1 MPTLERIRLPR
12 GAPAGLTITRDA
24 QGVPHID
31 GPQLEAVLWG
41 LGFCHAL
48 DRGMQLLL
56 TRILGQGRASECLD
70 ASDEALEIDR
80 FFRRLNCSGHAAGV
94 VDELSTSSRALL
106 TAYVEGINAQL
117 RRRVPWELRLLGHT
131 PEPWQ
136 ASDSIVLSRVIGYV
150 GLAQTQA
157 EVERLFIEMVQAG
170 VDDARLRALFPN
182 IPELARLDGSDP
194 RLPSRE
200 LLQRVRLGQRTVPD
214 GVRWLCPVPSLT
226 ASNNWAI
233 APRKSSSGHAL
244 LSSDPHL
251 EINRLPNVWY
261 EVAAR
266 ITSQPGHYALAA
278 TMPGLP
284 AALLG
289 RTQSLAWGVTY
300 TFMDAIDSWIEQVRG
315 GCYRRGDRYEPFRQ
329 RHEEIRRK
337 GKPSVHETF
346 FENEHGVLDGSPHT
360 EGYVLATRWS
370 AERSGA
376 RSLEAAFA
384 MWTAERVDEGMQWLG
399 QLETAW
405 NWMIADRAGDIG
417 YQMSGLAPRRR
428 PGVSGFVPLPGWF
441 PENDW
446 QGFSSLEELPHAKNP
461 AEGFLVTANED
472 LSHLGAVPCQNATMA
487 DYRAER
493 IRSLI
498 AGQATLDTE
507 ACQRIQ
513 YDTYSLQ
520 AERFMQRLRPLL
532 PDSEAGR
539 ALAGWDCRYDGGSIG
554 ASLFERFYS
563 ELTLIVIGRY
573 LLGPDVVAHLSNT
586 TTLFTSYYKNI
597 DPLLLEPPPE
607 FCEGRGADELYRE
620 AFERADAAG
629 AVRLSERATTTLRH
643 LIFAERL
650 PLALG
655 FDRGPVPLVG
665 GRATPCQTQFYMV
678 GKRQGC
684 LSASIRINAD
694 LGEDALYTNLIGGPS
709 DRRFSRWYCSG
720 VEDWLAGKF
729 KRLAPEPGDS
739 RRAR

>member
-12 GAPAGLTITRDA
+12 GAPVGLTITRDA
-24 QGVPHID
+24 HGVPHID
-31 GPQLEAVLWG
+31 GPRLEAVLWG

-56 TRILGQGRASECLD
+56 TRLLGQGRASECLD

-80 FFRRLNCSGHAAGV
+80 FFRRLNCRAHAAS
-94 VDELSTSSRALL
+94 ELEKLSPSARARL
-106 TAYVEGINAQL
+106 TAYADGINAQL
-117 RRRVPWELRLLGHT
+117 GRRVPWELRLLGHT
-131 PEPWQ
+131 PEPWEG
-136 ASDSIVLSRVIGYV
+136 ADCIALSRVIGYV
-150 GLAQTQA
+150 GLAQTQGDI
-157 EVERLFIEMVQAG
+157 ERVLLEMVQAG

-182 IPELARLDGSDP
+182 IPELERLDGSDP

-200 LLQRVRLGQRTVPD
+200 LLRRVRLGQRTVPE

-233 APRKSSSGHAL
+233 APSKSRSGHAL
-244 LSSDPHL
+244 LSNDPHL

-266 ITSQPGHYALAA
+266 ITSQPGHYVLAA

-289 RTQSLAWGVTY
+289 RTRELAWGATY
-300 TFMDAIDSWIEQVRG
+300 SFMDTIDSWIEQVQG
-315 GCYRRGDRYEPFRQ
+315 GRYRRGDHYEPFRQ

-346 FENEHGVLDGSPHT
+346 FENEHGVLEQSPHT
-360 EGYVLATRWS
+360 DGYVLATRWA

-384 MWTAERVDEGMQWLG
+384 MWTATSVDEGMQRLG
-399 QLETAW
+399 ELETAW
-405 NWMIADRAGDIG
+405 NWMLADRAGDIG
-417 YQMSGLAPRRR
+417 YQMSGLSPRRR
-428 PGVSGFVPLPGWF
+428 EGVSGFVPLPGWL

-446 QGFSSLEELPHAKNP
+446 QGWLSLEELPRAKNP

-472 LSHLGAVPCQNATMA
+472 LSRYAAVPCQNATMA
-487 DYRAER
+487 DYRAVR
-493 IRSLI
+493 IRALI
-498 AGQATLDTE
+498 GGQETLDTE
-507 ACQRIQ
+507 ACERIQ
-513 YDTYSLQ
+513 YDTHSLQ

-539 ALAGWDCRYDGGSIG
+539 TLADWDCRYDAASLG
-554 ASLFERFYS
+554 ATLFERFYA

-586 TTLFTSYYKNI
+586 TALFTSYYNNLDRLML
-597 DPLLLEPPPE
+597 DPPAE
-607 FCEGRGADELYRE
+607 FCEGRSADELYRE
-620 AFERADAAG
+620 AFERAAAG
-629 AVRLSERATTTLRH
+629 SSLRWSEQATTTLRH
-643 LIFAERL
+643 LMFAGRL

-655 FDRGPVPLVG
+655 FDRGPIPLVG
-665 GRATPCQTQFYMV
+665 GRASPCQTQFYMV
-678 GKRQGC
+678 GNRQGC
-684 LSASIRINAD
+684 LGATVRINVD
-694 LGEDALYTNLIGGPS
+694 LGEDALHTNLLGGPS

-720 VEDWLAGKF
+720 VDDWLAGKF
-729 KRLAPEPGDS
+729 KRVEPDPS
-739 RRAR
+739 A